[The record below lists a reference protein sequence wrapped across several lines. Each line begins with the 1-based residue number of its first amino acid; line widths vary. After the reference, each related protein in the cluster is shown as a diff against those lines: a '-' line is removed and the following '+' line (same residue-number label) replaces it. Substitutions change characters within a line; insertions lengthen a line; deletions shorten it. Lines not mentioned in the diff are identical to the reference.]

1 MKKDFKVT
9 IYPMTAKKD
18 IKEAK
23 EVVRELKKSN
33 GTSCAFECMELETYD
48 VHHVTTYS
56 KKDGE
61 LKRIKRPSDLQYL
74 KRPCNLRRTTPLQIE
89 VKVMCGRTTLEVSWY
104 AEGSID
110 DKPCFAEITTLAI
123 WENGWYK
130 WFDAEDDGTPAAPL
144 ATIYIN
150 EENINN

>member
-9 IYPMTAKKD
+9 IDSMTAKKD

-23 EVVRELKKSN
+23 EVIKAIKKSLDDGN
-33 GTSCAFECMELETYD
+33 SAFECMELETYD
-48 VHHVTTYS
+48 MYNVTTYS
-56 KKDGE
+56 KKDGG
-61 LKRIKRPSDLQYL
+61 LKRL
-74 KRPCNLRRTTPLQIE
+74 KRPCNLRRVTPLQIE

-110 DKPCFAEITTLAI
+110 DKPCFAEITALTT

-130 WFDAEDDGTPAAPL
+130 WFDVEEDGTPEAPL

-150 EENINN
+150 EEYINN